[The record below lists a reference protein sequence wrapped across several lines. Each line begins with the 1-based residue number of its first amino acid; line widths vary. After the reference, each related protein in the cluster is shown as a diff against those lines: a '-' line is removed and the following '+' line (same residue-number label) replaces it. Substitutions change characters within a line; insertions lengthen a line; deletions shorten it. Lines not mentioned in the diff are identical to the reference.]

1 MRCKLKIKPLSVNS
15 ANALDKKKF
24 KARVKKKLPKQ
35 VTLTKGKLFI
45 SYDIYL
51 SNPRSDSNNY
61 VKIMQDA
68 IFEAYNLEDSNI
80 YEQHERKFVCRKG
93 KERII
98 FTLEPLSTYRLKQAW
113 KQVRVLVLIIFIVS
127 LDIALNI
134 LYI

>member
-1 MRCKLKIKPLSVNS
+1 
-15 ANALDKKKF
+15 
-24 KARVKKKLPKQ
+24 
-35 VTLTKGKLFI
+35 
-45 SYDIYL
+45 
-51 SNPRSDSNNY
+51 
-61 VKIMQDA
+61 MQDA

-80 YEQHERKFVCRKG
+80 YEQHERKLICRKG